1 MKGKTELLRKAIAI
15 AALGGALAML
25 AVGAF
30 TRHQVLL
37 VNAEELAKDFDIPP
51 PFEALGEIQLVI
63 DSTFMGVVR
72 QGGKLH
78 STYDRSVQLSKRP
91 CPT

>member
-1 MKGKTELLRKAIAI
+1 MKGRTELLRKAIA
-15 AALGGALAML
+15 AVALGGAIVML
-25 AVGAF
+25 AAGTVAK
-30 TRHQVLL
+30 HQVLL
-37 VNAEELAKDFDIPP
+37 VDAEKMAKEFDIPP

-72 QGGKLH
+72 KEGKLH
-78 STYDRSVQLSKRP
+78 STYDRSVQLTRRS

>member
-1 MKGKTELLRKAIAI
+1 MKGHTELLRKIIAA
-15 AALGGALAML
+15 AALGGALAMM
-25 AVGAF
+25 AAGTV
-30 TRHQVLL
+30 TKHQVLL

-51 PFEALGEIQLVI
+51 PFETLGELQLVI

-72 QGGKLH
+72 KGGKLH
-78 STYDRSVQLSKRP
+78 STYDRSVQLAKRP